1 MSDMHD
7 HHGDPDYDYDP
18 GYDWQGR
25 RQPAPRRRG
34 LLSLGVVV
42 AAVGSFGGLIYFVY
56 TQGQRAGTE
65 AIAPIIHADPGPTK
79 VKPETPGG
87 MDVPNQDRL
96 IYDRLRADTKTDPG
110 VERLLPPPEAPM
122 ERPTA
127 PPPAAVQ
134 QPASPQTA
142 QTAAQAPAQAPAQT
156 PAAQPAAPT
165 VLPPTVLPP
174 TLAGTTAAKP
184 MTPAPAAKPPAQQT
198 AQANA
203 PTPLVPPAPQPAPQP
218 AAPKPVAAA
227 PVTPAPKPVEKP
239 VAPAAAAPTAAPTA
253 TGGGSVKLQFASI
266 PSEPQAEAEMQRI
279 QRKHASVLGGLSLRL
294 VKADLGAKGIYY
306 RVQAGPVDEAQAK
319 RICEA
324 VKAAKDGCI
333 PVH

>member
-25 RQPAPRRRG
+25 RKPAPRRRG

-42 AAVGSFGGLIYFVY
+42 AAVGSFGALIYFVY

-65 AIAPIIHADPGPTK
+65 AVAPIIHADPGPTK

-87 MDVPNQDRL
+87 MEVPNQDRL
-96 IYDRLRADTKTDPG
+96 IYDRLRGENKTEPG

-122 ERPTA
+122 ERPKA
-127 PPPAAVQ
+127 PPPPVVAD
-134 QPASPQTA
+134 PPSPP
-142 QTAAQAPAQAPAQT
+142 APAAAPAQT
-156 PAAQPAAPT
+156 APASAPTVQPPT

-174 TLAGTTAAKP
+174 APAETRPVAPAAQ
-184 MTPAPAAKPPAQQT
+184 PAAKPAVPPAPSPQT
-198 AQANA
+198 TAVTA
-203 PTPLVPPAPQPAPQP
+203 PPTSLVPPAPKPAD
-218 AAPKPVAAA
+218 
-227 PVTPAPKPVEKP
+227 KPVEKP
-239 VAPAAAAPTAAPTA
+239 VPPPPPAAAPVAA
-253 TGGGSVKLQFASI
+253 GGGTVKLQFASI
-266 PSEPQAEAEMQRI
+266 PSEGQAQTELQRI
-279 QRKHASVLGGLSLRL
+279 QRKHAAVLGGLSLRL

-306 RVQAGPVDEAQAK
+306 RVQSGPVDEAQAK

-333 PVH
+333 PVR

>member
-65 AIAPIIHADPGPTK
+65 AVAPIIHADPGPTK

-127 PPPAAVQ
+127 PPPAA
-134 QPASPQTA
+134 QPAPQQA
-142 QTAAQAPAQAPAQT
+142 PQAVAQAPAQVPAQA
-156 PAAQPAAPT
+156 PAAQPAAPAAP
-165 VLPPTVLPP
+165 PPTVLPP
-174 TLAGTTAAKP
+174 TTPGTTAPKP
-184 MTPAPAAKPPAQQT
+184 VTAAPVPAAKPPAQQQA

-203 PTPLVPPAPQPAPQP
+203 PTPLAPPTAQPAPQP
-218 AAPKPVAAA
+218 VVPKPVAAA
-227 PVTPAPKPVEKP
+227 PVTPTPKPAEKP
-239 VAPAAAAPTAAPTA
+239 VAPPAAAPASP
-253 TGGGSVKLQFASI
+253 GGGSVKLQFASI

-279 QRKHASVLGGLSLRL
+279 QRKHAAILGGLSLRL

-306 RVQAGPVDEAQAK
+306 RVQAGPIDEAQAK

>member
-1 MSDMHD
+1 K
-7 HHGDPDYDYDP
+7 PVT
-18 GYDWQGR
+18 
-25 RQPAPRRRG
+25 PAP
-34 LLSLGVVV
+34 V
-42 AAVGSFGGLIYFVY
+42 
-56 TQGQRAGTE
+56 
-65 AIAPIIHADPGPTK
+65 
-79 VKPETPGG
+79 
-87 MDVPNQDRL
+87 
-96 IYDRLRADTKTDPG
+96 
-110 VERLLPPPEAPM
+110 
-122 ERPTA
+122 
-127 PPPAAVQ
+127 
-134 QPASPQTA
+134 
-142 QTAAQAPAQAPAQT
+142 
-156 PAAQPAAPT
+156 
-165 VLPPTVLPP
+165 
-174 TLAGTTAAKP
+174 
-184 MTPAPAAKPPAQQT
+184 PAAKPPAQQT

-203 PTPLVPPAPQPAPQP
+203 PTPLVPPPTQPAPQP

-239 VAPAAAAPTAAPTA
+239 VAPAAAAPAT

-306 RVQAGPVDEAQAK
+306 RVQAGPIDEAQAK

>member
-34 LLSLGVVV
+34 FLSLAVVL

-65 AIAPIIHADPGPTK
+65 AVAPVIHADPGPTK

-96 IYDRLRADTKTDPG
+96 IYDRLRADTKTDQG

-134 QPASPQTA
+134 PAPQ
-142 QTAAQAPAQAPAQT
+142 QAAQAPVPTPAQAPA
-156 PAAQPAAPT
+156 AQPPAPT

-174 TLAGTTAAKP
+174 TVANGATPKP
-184 MTPAPAAKPPAQQT
+184 VTPAQAAPAAPQT
-198 AQANA
+198 TQANA
-203 PTPLVPPAPQPAPQP
+203 PTPLVPPPQPPPQP
-218 AAPKPVAAA
+218 VAPKPIAAA
-227 PVTPAPKPVEKP
+227 PVTPAPKPAEKPADKP
-239 VAPAAAAPTAAPTA
+239 VAPAAAAPTA
-253 TGGGSVKLQFASI
+253 TGGGSMKLQFASI

-306 RVQAGPVDEAQAK
+306 RVQSGPVDEAQAK

-324 VKAAKDGCI
+324 VRAAKDGCI

>member
-1 MSDMHD
+1 M
-7 HHGDPDYDYDP
+7 
-18 GYDWQGR
+18 
-25 RQPAPRRRG
+25 
-34 LLSLGVVV
+34 
-42 AAVGSFGGLIYFVY
+42 AVGSFGGLIYFVY

-65 AIAPIIHADPGPTK
+65 AVAPIIHADPGPTK

-96 IYDRLRADTKTDPG
+96 IYDRLRADKTDPG

-127 PPPAAVQ
+127 PPPS
-134 QPASPQTA
+134 QPAPQ
-142 QTAAQAPAQAPAQT
+142 QAAAAPAQT
-156 PAAQPAAPT
+156 PAPAVTPPPAT
-165 VLPPTVLPP
+165 ASVPPTVLPP
-174 TLAGTTAAKP
+174 TAAGTK
-184 MTPAPAAKPPAQQT
+184 PAAPQQT
-198 AQANA
+198 AQAPASTPSTTPPATPPSANA
-203 PTPLVPPAPQPAPQP
+203 PTPLVPQPQP
-218 AAPKPVAAA
+218 AAPKPVVAA
-227 PVTPAPKPVEKP
+227 PPAPTPKPVEKP
-239 VAPAAAAPTAAPTA
+239 VAPPVPAPAAS
-253 TGGGSVKLQFASI
+253 GGGTIKLQFASI

-279 QRKHASVLGGLSLRL
+279 QRKHAAVLGGLSLRL

-306 RVQAGPVDEAQAK
+306 RVQSGPVDEAQAK

>member
-1 MSDMHD
+1 MV
-7 HHGDPDYDYDP
+7 
-18 GYDWQGR
+18 
-25 RQPAPRRRG
+25 
-34 LLSLGVVV
+34 L

-65 AIAPIIHADPGPTK
+65 AVAPIIHADPGPTK

-96 IYDRLRADTKTDPG
+96 IYDRLRADKTDPG

-127 PPPAAVQ
+127 PPAS
-134 QPASPQTA
+134 QPAPQ
-142 QTAAQAPAQAPAQT
+142 QAAAAPAQNPPAQT
-156 PAAQPAAPT
+156 PAAQTPAAQAPS
-165 VLPPTVLPP
+165 VVPPTVLPP
-174 TLAGTTAAKP
+174 TAAGTST
-184 MTPAPAAKPPAQQT
+184 AKPPAPQQA
-198 AQANA
+198 AQAPAAQVPAGQVSGNVPATNA
-203 PTPLVPPAPQPAPQP
+203 PTPLVPSPAQTAPQPAPQ
-218 AAPKPVAAA
+218 AVPKPVVA
-227 PVTPAPKPVEKP
+227 PTPKPVEKP
-239 VAPAAAAPTAAPTA
+239 VAPPVPAPA
-253 TGGGSVKLQFASI
+253 TSGGGTIKLQFASI

-279 QRKHASVLGGLSLRL
+279 QRKHAAVLGGLSLRL

-306 RVQAGPVDEAQAK
+306 RVQSGPVDEAQAK

>member
-25 RQPAPRRRG
+25 RRPPAPRRRG
-34 LLSLGVVV
+34 LLSLAVVV

-65 AIAPIIHADPGPTK
+65 AVAPVIHADPGPTK
-79 VKPETPGG
+79 VKPDQPGG
-87 MDVPNQDRL
+87 MEVPNQDRL
-96 IYDRLRADTKTDPG
+96 IYDRLRGDGKTDPG
-110 VERLLPPPEAPM
+110 VERLLPPPEVPM
-122 ERPTA
+122 ERPKA
-127 PPPAAVQ
+127 SPPPVSQPVTPEPQ
-134 QPASPQTA
+134 QPAAT
-142 QTAAQAPAQAPAQT
+142 APAPVSTQ
-156 PAAQPAAPT
+156 AAPT
-165 VLPPTVLPP
+165 VLPPTV
-174 TLAGTTAAKP
+174 GKAAP
-184 MTPAPAAKPPAQQT
+184 V
-198 AQANA
+198 QA
-203 PTPLVPPAPQPAPQP
+203 PPAPSSPTPPPATTAQPPAGAPTQLVP
-218 AAPKPVAAA
+218 QQPKPVPA
-227 PVTPAPKPVEKP
+227 PVAAAPKPVEKP
-239 VAPAAAAPTAAPTA
+239 AVAAPVEKPLPPPPVAAGT
-253 TGGGSVKLQFASI
+253 GSVKLQFASI
-266 PSEPQAEAEMQRI
+266 PSEAQAQEELQRI
-279 QRKHASVLGGLSLRL
+279 QRKHAAALGGLSLRL